1 MFKVLK
7 TEGAARRGEFS
18 CPHGTVQTP
27 VFMNVGTQAAIKGA
41 LSAADLETIGT
52 QVELSNTY
60 HLHLRPGDEV
70 VRDMGGLHK
79 FMTWNGPILTDSGGF
94 QVFSLAGLRKI
105 KEEGV
110 TFASHLDGHRIFMGP
125 EESMRIQSNL
135 GSDIAMAFDECVEN
149 PAKYQY
155 AKASCERTARWLARC
170 KEALARYNAEPDAVN
185 PGQQL
190 WGINQG
196 ATFKDLRIWHMKEI
210 AKLDLPGYAIGGLA
224 VGEPTE
230 VMYEIIEAVEPYMP
244 KDRPRY
250 LMGVGTPSNIIE
262 AVARGV
268 DFFDC
273 VMPARNARHAKLFT
287 WQGSIN
293 LKNAKYTRDDGP
305 IDPQCV
311 CPVCRRYSRAYL
323 HHLFK
328 AEEMLA
334 MRLSVMHNLYFYNTL
349 TRRIRDSLDTGTFG
363 DFRGVLAKVGGK
375 NIKRKFIQKSC
386 RADLKCCR
394 RHDIINEIQIWR
406 KDHVPFLN
414 RSGFHRCSRRRRV
427 HDPHVR
433 RADRSVLLLYDPPG
447 KQTQKRSAADA

>member
-1 MFKVLK
+1 
-7 TEGAARRGEFS
+7 
-18 CPHGTVQTP
+18 
-27 VFMNVGTQAAIKGA
+27 
-41 LSAADLETIGT
+41 
-52 QVELSNTY
+52 
-60 HLHLRPGDEV
+60 
-70 VRDMGGLHK
+70 
-79 FMTWNGPILTDSGGF
+79 
-94 QVFSLAGLRKI
+94 
-105 KEEGV
+105 
-110 TFASHLDGHRIFMGP
+110 
-125 EESMRIQSNL
+125 
-135 GSDIAMAFDECVEN
+135 
-149 PAKYQY
+149 
-155 AKASCERTARWLARC
+155 
-170 KEALARYNAEPDAVN
+170 
-185 PGQQL
+185 
-190 WGINQG
+190 
-196 ATFKDLRIWHMKEI
+196 MKEI

-363 DFRGVLAKVGGK
+363 DFRAEYSQKLAEK
-375 NIKRKFIQKSC
+375 I
-386 RADLKCCR
+386 
-394 RHDIINEIQIWR
+394 
-406 KDHVPFLN
+406 
-414 RSGFHRCSRRRRV
+414 
-427 HDPHVR
+427 
-433 RADRSVLLLYDPPG
+433 
-447 KQTQKRSAADA
+447 